1 MALGTLAL
9 IDQAGAAL
17 SAAALRHRVIV
28 GNIAH
33 RDAEGYRRLAVR
45 FDESWGARPGGTG
58 RAAAARV
65 VPEPRG
71 AEASLERDLASMSS
85 NALAYQALARS
96 LGAYFALL
104 GSALGGRV

>member
-1 MALGTLAL
+1 MTLDPL
-9 IDQAGAAL
+9 PVIDQAGAGL

-28 GNIAH
+28 GNIAN

-45 FDESWGARPGGTG
+45 FEQVWGSRPDRGGGAST
-58 RAAAARV
+58 ARV
-65 VPEPRG
+65 VFEPRG
-71 AEASLERDLASMSS
+71 AEASFERDLASMAS

-104 GSALGGRV
+104 GSAVGGRA

>member
-1 MALGTLAL
+1 MTPAPLPV

-33 RDAEGYRRLAVR
+33 RDAQGYQRLAVR
-45 FDESWGARPGGTG
+45 FERAWGTDGAD
-58 RAAAARV
+58 AATARV
-65 VPEPRG
+65 VHEPRG
-71 AEASLERDLASMSS
+71 AEGSLEGDLAAMSS

-104 GSALGGRV
+104 GGALGARG

>member
-1 MALGTLAL
+1 MTLGTFPV

-28 GNIAH
+28 GNLAH
-33 RDAEGYRRLAVR
+33 RDAQGYQRLAVR
-45 FDESWGARPGGTG
+45 FDQAWGSGAAGAAPTARI
-58 RAAAARV
+58 V
-65 VPEPRG
+65 HEPRG

-96 LGAYFALL
+96 LGTYFALL
-104 GSALGGRV
+104 GGALGGRA

>member
-28 GNIAH
+28 DNIAH

-45 FDESWGARPGGTG
+45 FDQAWGSSPAHTTET
-58 RAAAARV
+58 ARV

-71 AEASLERDLASMSS
+71 AEASLERDLASMAS